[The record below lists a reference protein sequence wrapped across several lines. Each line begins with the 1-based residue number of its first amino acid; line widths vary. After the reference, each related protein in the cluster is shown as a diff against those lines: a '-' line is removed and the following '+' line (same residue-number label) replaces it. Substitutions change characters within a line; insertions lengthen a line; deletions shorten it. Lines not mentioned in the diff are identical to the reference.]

1 MIHTLD
7 LRGWACLDKS
17 WIVGRVPVMAVTIV
31 GLYIGVQ

>member
-7 LRGWACLDKS
+7 LRGWACLEKS
-17 WIVGRVPVMAVTIV
+17 WIVGRVQMMAVTIV